1 MKLLLSLYSEKT
13 IVIFWKKK
21 IKTLIDYTNMYQS
34 FGVKNEY
41 GKTLKENG
49 SVQAKNSHPD

>member
-1 MKLLLSLYSEKT
+1 
-13 IVIFWKKK
+13 
-21 IKTLIDYTNMYQS
+21 MYQS

-49 SVQAKNSHPD
+49 SVQAKNNHPD

>member
-1 MKLLLSLYSEKT
+1 MKWLLSLYSEKT
-13 IVIFWKKK
+13 IVIKKK
-21 IKTLIDYTNMYQS
+21 VKTLIDYTNMYQS

-49 SVQAKNSHPD
+49 SVQVKNNHPD